1 MDDKLK
7 RNRLTDDSLKDVS
20 GGTEITKETENVRYG
35 GEECPECGSLDTETH
50 YQNGHM
56 TYIKCFECGFE
67 KHYN

>member
-7 RNRLTDDSLKDVS
+7 RNRLSDDSLKGVS
-20 GGTEITKETENVRYG
+20 GGTEITQGTENVQYG
-35 GEECPECGSLDTETH
+35 GEECSECGSSDTEVH

-67 KHYN
+67 KRYI